1 MGPLV
6 ILALRALLILI
17 ALGALG
23 GQIVIVVVIATH
35 IAGPEVLVLA
45 VAYSVLGVAAI
56 ACVQVALVALWV
68 LLSKVRRGAIFDERA
83 FRWVDVISVAGLI
96 AAVLVAALCA
106 HAGEI
111 DDAPGLVLIGLGVG
125 IGGVAFALLMVVMRG
140 LLRNATVLRRELDK
154 VV

>member
-140 LLRNATVLRRELDK
+140 LLRNATVLRRELDE

>member
-1 MGPLV
+1 MSQLL
-6 ILALRALLILI
+6 IRTLRALLVLL

-23 GQIVIVVVIATH
+23 AQTVIVFVVATH
-35 IAGPEVLVLA
+35 PETDLADRA

-56 ACVQVALVALWV
+56 ACGEVALVAIWV
-68 LLSKVRRGAIFDERA
+68 LLSMVRRGAIFDERA
-83 FRWVDVISVAGLI
+83 FRWVDVITVAGLV

-106 HAGEI
+106 HVGEI
-111 DDAPGLVLIGLGVG
+111 DDAPGLVLIGGGIG

-140 LLRNATVLRRELDK
+140 LLRSATVLRRELDE